1 MSISVFDLFKI
12 GIGPSSS
19 HTMGPWKACR
29 RFVQSLEQ
37 SGQLRDLDGV
47 QVVLYG
53 SLAKTGR
60 GHGTAKA
67 IQLGLMDMDPEH
79 IEPRAIPELI
89 AEVGRTGRLEVGGRH
104 EVPFDLETDV
114 VYRRDETLSYHAN
127 ALAIRS
133 RLQGGH
139 KVEETYYSVGG
150 GFIEKEGED
159 SSSGREE
166 SVLPYPASTGQK
178 LLAYCQDEGWAIS
191 EVVRRNERT
200 WRDEAFINERLDAI
214 WDAMKTCVYRGC
226 HAEEELRTMLH

>member
-1 MSISVFDLFKI
+1 M
-12 GIGPSSS
+12 
-19 HTMGPWKACR
+19 MGPWNACR

-37 SGQLRDLDGV
+37 AGQLRKLERV
-47 QVVLYG
+47 QIILFG
-53 SLAKTGR
+53 SLAKTGW

-67 IQLGLMDMDPEH
+67 IQLGLMDADPEH
-79 IEPRAIPELI
+79 IEPRAIPNLLSRVKKI
-89 AEVGRTGRLEVGGRH
+89 GRLEVGGRH
-104 EVPFDLETDV
+104 EVPFDPKTDI
-114 VYRRDETLSYHAN
+114 VYRREETLPYHAN
-127 ALAIRS
+127 ALAIRG

-150 GFIEKEGED
+150 GFIEKEGEE

-166 SVLPYPASTGQK
+166 SVLPYPASTGQE

-200 WRDEAFINERLDAI
+200 WRDEAFIKERLDAI
-214 WDAMKTCVYRGC
+214 WDAMKTCVHRGC